1 MKKITSVMMLAAA
14 AAAAV
19 AALVSCNKEIEKP
32 EVPQE
37 SEGIKV
43 VINTGA
49 PETKTYIEGTTPKW
63 KATDAVGVF
72 TGAAGANVKFT
83 NTSADGAAA
92 VFAGTVPASGTYYA
106 YYPYSSA
113 TPNENGQYIQIPA
126 DQHPTPTSFDGATD
140 ILISEAIEI
149 NTTDATTVNTRFRRL
164 GSFLKF
170 VFKDGTTGKRLSG
183 VTATKVSV
191 IVDNTY
197 GDGSYRPCPSVR
209 VKPDGLGARGE
220 GMKTISANYGDGVFE
235 LTADGN
241 AVYLGILPQPFATG
255 SSFDITI
262 TAGDATIKKTVT
274 FKKDFELTSGRILP
288 VPITLEDADYPE
300 KTVKIEKL
308 WDMVSGDTANGIS
321 GSWLAS
327 LSADGKNGNAQ
338 GDRNMTMD
346 GENVYIAE
354 FNNSKNIWAINIET
368 KSVKL
373 LPTTAV
379 LDEGLSNNYLSCARI
394 IRNSNPAYNGGKDV
408 LVVSNLTSG
417 SNNRLYIYDN
427 GIDNEPRVVEMKN
440 CAGRLGDTF
449 TAFGEYEK
457 CMLTFGK
464 HGGNGFVHFQLPVS
478 GTSTSLQNRYNIT
491 IGGADANT
499 VNFPALYNIPGDI
512 TKGVY
517 AQRGEARAMWVEAA
531 TTEDKVWSEWNV
543 KYDTPAVRLH
553 YGLDGDSGNG
563 FATGYNFLE
572 FAGKRYV
579 IYGRF
584 PSAGSAELI
593 IREGASTDEWK
604 NILGLDGGVSPMPRI
619 FYEKIITKNDSFV
632 SGNTGLDV
640 AVYKK
645 SESEVYIAIDKQNVC
660 LSVYKMS
667 FK

>member
-14 AAAAV
+14 AA

-92 VFAGTVPASGTYYA
+92 VFEGTVPASGTYYA

-140 ILISEAIEI
+140 ILISEPIEI

-170 VFKDGTTGKRLSG
+170 VFTDGTTGKRLSG

-209 VKPDGLGARGE
+209 VKPDGLGLRGSAN
-220 GMKTISANYGDGVFE
+220 KTISANYGDGVFE

-262 TAGDATIKKTVT
+262 TAGDATIKKKVT
-274 FKKDFELTSGRILP
+274 LKKDFELTSGRILP

-300 KTVKIEKL
+300 KVTKVEKL
-308 WDMVSGDTANGIS
+308 WSLVAPDSSTPWTTQYLGI
-321 GSWLAS
+321 G
-327 LSADGKNGNAQ
+327 GEN
-338 GDRNMTMD
+338 DRNVAID
-346 GENVYIAE
+346 GTNVYIAQ
-354 FNNSKNIWAINIET
+354 FAIDATTKNLFAINIASTTSSAASYT
-368 KSVKL
+368 K
-373 LPTTAV
+373 LPVGTVADGNIRAITCPRVIKKENGDPV
-379 LDEGLSNNYLSCARI
+379 LMVSELSSA
-394 IRNSNPAYNGGKDV
+394 
-408 LVVSNLTSG
+408 TSQK
-417 SNNRLYIYDN
+417 LYIYDN
-427 GIDNEPRVVEMKN
+427 DGGINADPRVITLNKN
-440 CAGRLGDTF
+440 GSSARLGDTF
-449 TAFGEYEK
+449 SYWGTYEK
-457 CMLTFGK
+457 CMLFF
-464 HGGNGFVHFQLPVS
+464 HGMNGNGFLTFPFPS
-478 GTSTSLQNRYNIT
+478 GLSAESAILTDRLNTSELTSLSGSGFASYHPFPDNINAGIAVNRSFGRYYHISL
-491 IGGADANT
+491 A
-499 VNFPALYNIPGDI
+499 
-512 TKGVY
+512 
-517 AQRGEARAMWVEAA
+517 
-531 TTEDKVWSEWNV
+531 
-543 KYDTPAVRLH
+543 
-553 YGLDGDSGNG
+553 DGDLWSYTWGPRAVNNTQLVG
-563 FATGYNFLE
+563 LWETPNTNAGTEGENFVE
-572 FAGKRYV
+572 FNGKRYV
-579 IYGRF
+579 IYGCREEGF
-584 PSAGSAELI
+584 KTGYLVIKEGELSDDWVSI
-593 IREGASTDEWK
+593 HNK
-604 NILGLDGGVSPMPRI
+604 NVANSFLI
-619 FYEKIITKNDSFV
+619 EKLTGNGKA
-632 SGNTGLDV
+632 SGNGSGMDV
-640 AVYKK
+640 AVWQDNDQLL
-645 SESEVYIAIDKQNVC
+645 IAIDMQDVG
-660 LSVYKMS
+660 LAVYRMYAE
-667 FK
+667 